1 MMKDE
6 YCNLLIIKYLRKSKA
21 IILLLLCPLFMKA
34 QNTIYVSPAG
44 IATNTGASIGAP
56 TTLQQ
61 AVNLAAAG
69 TIIYIRGGTYALS
82 TKISIPS
89 SKTGQA
95 NGLVKLWAFPGDPR
109 PKLDFSA
116 MAISSSNRGVELAA
130 SYWHVKG
137 IDIYKAGDNGL
148 NVSGSN
154 NIIEFCTFSE
164 NGDTGLQMGGGASN
178 NSVINC
184 DSYYNVDPTQG
195 NADGFAV
202 KLDVGTG
209 NSFKGCRAWQ
219 NSDDGWDGYM
229 RPSDDVSTTLDNCW
243 AFKNGYLKDGTVAVS
258 GNGNGFKIGGS
269 DTKLLRHNMTLTHCL
284 AFQNTSN
291 GYDQNSNLGNMTLHN
306 CTAFN
311 NGRNYRMDL
320 ALATGKIADIKN
332 CISAGVGLTVPG
344 KTTVTSSFTILP
356 SVIQATN
363 SWLSG
368 FTVSNADFLSID
380 PTAAFGARQADG
392 SLPNITF
399 MHLTQTSTLRNRGVD
414 VALPFNGSAP
424 DLGAFETTENVGVK
438 SLDINKEGIIKRYP
452 SVSNDFLTVE
462 TLTEGLATLGITD
475 MKGQT
480 FLTKLIPSKGTFTT
494 VFDVHHFANGV
505 YLLTLQTANGLA
517 TVKFV
522 KE

>member
-1 MMKDE
+1 MKIE
-6 YCNLLIIKYLRKSKA
+6 FKTI
-21 IILLLLCPLFMKA
+21 IILLFSPFLIKA

-44 IATNTGASIGAP
+44 IATNTGTSIGAP

-61 AVNLAAAG
+61 AINTAAAG
-69 TIIYIRGGTYALS
+69 TIIYIRGGTYAFT

-89 SKTGQA
+89 SKNGQA
-95 NGLVKLWAFPGDPR
+95 NGLIKLWAFAGDPR

-116 MAISSSNRGVELAA
+116 MTVSSSNRGIELAA

-137 IDIYKAGDNGL
+137 IDIFKAGDNGL

-178 NSVINC
+178 NQVINC

-243 AFKNGYLKDGTVAVS
+243 AFKNGYLKDGSVAVS
-258 GNGNGFKIGGS
+258 GNGNGFKMGGS

-291 GYDQNSNLGNMTLHN
+291 GYDQNSNLGNMTIHN

-320 ALATGKIADIKN
+320 TLATDKVASIKN
-332 CISAGVGLTVPG
+332 CISAGIGLTVPG

-356 SVIQATN
+356 SVLQATN
-363 SWLSG
+363 SWSSG
-368 FTVSNADFLSID
+368 FTVANADFLSVD
-380 PTAAFGARQADG
+380 PTPAFGPRNADG

-414 VALPFNGSAP
+414 VGLSFNGTAP

-438 SLDINKEGIIKRYP
+438 SLDIKKEGIIKRYP
-452 SVSNDFLTVE
+452 SVSNEFLTIE
-462 TLTEGLATLGITD
+462 TLTEGDAILKIINIE
-475 MKGQT
+475 GQT
-480 FLTKLIPSKGTFTT
+480 ILTKHIKERGLTNT
-494 VFDVHHFANGV
+494 VFDVHALTNGI
-505 YLLTLQTANGLA
+505 YLLSLETVNGSMV
-517 TVKFV
+517 VKFV
-522 KE
+522 KD

>member
-1 MMKDE
+1 
-6 YCNLLIIKYLRKSKA
+6 
-21 IILLLLCPLFMKA
+21 MKA

-109 PKLDFSA
+109 SKLDFSA

-130 SYWHVKG
+130 SYWHFKG

-148 NVSGSN
+148 NISGSN
-154 NIIEFCTFSE
+154 NIIEFCSFSE
-164 NGDTGLQMGGGASN
+164 NGDTGLQLGSTAAN
-178 NSVINC
+178 NQIINC
-184 DSYYNVDPTQG
+184 DSYYNVDPGQG
-195 NADGFAV
+195 NADGYAA

-269 DTKLLRHNMTLTHCL
+269 DTKLLRHNFKLTHCL

-344 KTTVTSSFTILP
+344 KTTVTTSFTILP

-399 MHLTQTSTLRNRGVD
+399 MRLTQTSTLRNRGVD
-414 VALPFNGSAP
+414 VGLPFNGIAP

-438 SLDINKEGIIKRYP
+438 SLDLNKEGIIKRYP
-452 SVSNDFLTVE
+452 SVSNNFLTVE
-462 TLTEGLATLGITD
+462 TLTEGDARLKIINLE
-475 MKGQT
+475 GQSI
-480 FLTKLIPSKGTFTT
+480 LTRNIKAIGLSNT
-494 VFDVHHFANGV
+494 VFDVSALTNGI
-505 YLLTLQTANGLA
+505 YLLSLETINGIMV
-517 TVKFV
+517 VKFA
-522 KE
+522 KN